1 MLFVALP
8 PFACETRD
16 DVPARAASPGHTS
29 SFPFGLGSAFVPT
42 RSTPTPSNRS
52 QHHTQTLF
60 SICRTSLTPL
70 CTCESLSLHELD
82 TLYRQGRSAAHTLSA
97 PLHLPSRLASPRA
110 VYSRSSADQHN
121 HGGPEPE
128 EKRPSHEQGVEN
140 SHQNLDAKDEKSI
153 ANKLDQAS
161 KQEKREK
168 KAEQEDNSL
177 PTDAAR
183 NVSADVLQRWS

>member
-1 MLFVALP
+1 MS
-8 PFACETRD
+8 D
-16 DVPARAASPGHTS
+16 KS
-29 SFPFGLGSAFVPT
+29 
-42 RSTPTPSNRS
+42 
-52 QHHTQTLF
+52 
-60 SICRTSLTPL
+60 
-70 CTCESLSLHELD
+70 
-82 TLYRQGRSAAHTLSA
+82 HTLM
-97 PLHLPSRLASPRA
+97 HM
-110 VYSRSSADQHN
+110 SSADQHN

-168 KAEQEDNSL
+168 KAEQEDNSM

-183 NVSADVLQRWS
+183 NHGNEPSKGAKIDEQIELEEQAELRKKGIQP

>member
-1 MLFVALP
+1 MLSTAKEDRPLTLFLHLSTFLP
-8 PFACETRD
+8 
-16 DVPARAASPGHTS
+16 ASPC
-29 SFPFGLGSAFVPT
+29 L
-42 RSTPTPSNRS
+42 
-52 QHHTQTLF
+52 
-60 SICRTSLTPL
+60 
-70 CTCESLSLHELD
+70 
-82 TLYRQGRSAAHTLSA
+82 
-97 PLHLPSRLASPRA
+97 

-168 KAEQEDNSL
+168 KAEQEDNSM

-183 NVSADVLQRWS
+183 NVSVDAI